1 MILHV
6 EDNELVV
13 SYVRRMLESKVGKL
27 RRAWTAS

>member
-13 SYVRRMLESKVGKL
+13 SYVRRMLESKGWKVEACMDGE
-27 RRAWTAS
+27 